1 MLDNIIISEVKTDN
15 EFNDAIKIYEEAF
28 PEGEKRPIEDI
39 KRNIEE
45 NHEKMFIAMDNGV
58 PVIFSMIWP
67 VRDSDFLFL
76 DYIAV
81 RKDYRGRGIGSL
93 FLQRIFDIS
102 ENNDFNHMIF
112 EVENPEEGDNKK
124 QRMARI
130 KFYRRAGA
138 KTLTGFKY
146 FLPPRNNNKS
156 QEMKLMIISRKNI
169 RNVSGERIQSI
180 LSEIYTHIYNR
191 SSNDRTLSGILGD
204 IPESINLE

>member
-1 MLDNIIISEVKTDN
+1 MLDNITISEVKTDN

-93 FLQRIFDIS
+93 FLQRIF
-102 ENNDFNHMIF
+102 
-112 EVENPEEGDNKK
+112 
-124 QRMARI
+124 
-130 KFYRRAGA
+130 
-138 KTLTGFKY
+138 
-146 FLPPRNNNKS
+146 
-156 QEMKLMIISRKNI
+156 
-169 RNVSGERIQSI
+169 
-180 LSEIYTHIYNR
+180 
-191 SSNDRTLSGILGD
+191 
-204 IPESINLE
+204 

>member
-124 QRMARI
+124 
-130 KFYRRAGA
+130 
-138 KTLTGFKY
+138 
-146 FLPPRNNNKS
+146 
-156 QEMKLMIISRKNI
+156 
-169 RNVSGERIQSI
+169 
-180 LSEIYTHIYNR
+180 HW
-191 SSNDRTLSGILGD
+191 
-204 IPESINLE
+204 